1 MTTRTTSSPRSTST
15 RALIVA
21 GLAAGAL
28 LAIGAPLAAS
38 AHVTVTPSDT
48 ASGAYTLLTFSTSHG
63 CEGSPTTKITI
74 DIPESIISVRPT
86 VNPNWTIEKISTG
99 EGDAARVSQ
108 VVYTAITPLEDGFRD
123 AFVLSAKLPDDAVG
137 ETLEFPVL
145 QSCAVGETSWS
156 ETSVAGE
163 DEPELPAP
171 FIVLTEAAAGGD
183 GHGGHAAAGTDDAAD
198 ESAETAVA
206 PEAPSSDVVARV
218 LGVGG
223 LIVGAIGVTLAVVT
237 RRSSTAKAAA
247 GTAGSDAATS
257 GKAAK

>member
-1 MTTRTTSSPRSTST
+1 MTTRSTSPSART
-15 RALIVA
+15 RTLAVA

-48 ASGAYTLLTFSTSHG
+48 AAGAYTLLTFSAAHG
-63 CEGSPTTKITI
+63 CEGSPTTKMTI
-74 DIPESIISVRPT
+74 DIPEGIISVSPT

-108 VVYTAITPLEDGFRD
+108 VVYTAITPLEDGYRD
-123 AFVLSAKLPDDAVG
+123 TFVLSAKLPDAAAG

-145 QSCAVGETSWS
+145 QSCTVGETSWS

-171 FIVLTEAAAGGD
+171 FIVLTEAAADGD
-183 GHGGHAAAGTDDAAD
+183 GHGHAATGTDDAHA
-198 ESAETAVA
+198 ESGEETAVS
-206 PEAPSSDVVARV
+206 PEAPSSDLVARI

-237 RRSSTAKAAA
+237 RRSAKATGAA
-247 GTAGSDAATS
+247 GTDQTAGD
-257 GKAAK
+257 KAAK